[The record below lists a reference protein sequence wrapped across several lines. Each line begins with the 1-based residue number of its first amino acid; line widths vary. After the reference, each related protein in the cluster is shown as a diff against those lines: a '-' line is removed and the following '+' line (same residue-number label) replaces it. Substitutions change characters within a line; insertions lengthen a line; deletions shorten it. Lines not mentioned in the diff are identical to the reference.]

1 MSEVVDLEIDRVC
14 EELGISDYELELS
27 IMRISDCRNI
37 DLRGKLGMAVNLESE
52 SIDEMTECDVA
63 MSKLMFLTNEMK
75 DSSLGV
81 ESTVPICDIGD
92 NIDVSKEIIGVLSD
106 DMLREPKYYK
116 AALKVSLRRMID
128 LQLHIEELHIL
139 HCRSKEEPVDYS
151 TLYDNK
157 DRQVLQKLGRKAKD
171 FDPEIVKNL
180 FANGADVTTVCNIIN
195 CDRKTFENWTLR
207 IYGKQPK
214 EVKKMFNGILQHK
227 ARTKVI
233 KHSGRNANAAIFL
246 ARATGAMDDRVV
258 ADSDSSS
265 NGGGSGGGIK
275 AIVFGSAVELQKM
288 GGIGIVDVTS
298 DVTDVTPTKTKQI
311 GNVKDPNKDC
321 YSYNDGN
328 DDEDI
333 DNNDITKGEE
343 DD

>member
-1 MSEVVDLEIDRVC
+1 MKCKNCGSE
-14 EELGISDYELELS
+14 
-27 IMRISDCRNI
+27 
-37 DLRGKLGMAVNLESE
+37 
-52 SIDEMTECDVA
+52 
-63 MSKLMFLTNEMK
+63 
-75 DSSLGV
+75 
-81 ESTVPICDIGD
+81 
-92 NIDVSKEIIGVLSD
+92 
-106 DMLREPKYYK
+106 
-116 AALKVSLRRMID
+116 
-128 LQLHIEELHIL
+128 IEEDAKFCNNCGYKTEVPRICPNCGNEIKHGINFCGSCGAQLSEQTNVLLKINHQQDTA
-139 HCRSKEEPVDYS
+139 RETGS
-151 TLYDNK
+151 TKQRVYLNK
-157 DRQVLQKLGRKAKD
+157 ASQLLKAS
-171 FDPEIVKNL
+171 EIVKNL